1 MNQQNKVI
9 VAGSRTFTNYAI
21 LSEVLDK
28 YLPVNASIISGT
40 ARGADKLGERY
51 AEENNITLTKFPAD
65 WNKYGK
71 SAGPLRNRE
80 MADIAHTAIIFWDG
94 HSKGTLDMIEVS
106 KSKNLDLIV
115 IRYREYEGSTYYIVE
130 TKTSIQHQTLKQ

>member
-1 MNQQNKVI
+1 MENKVI

-21 LSEVLDK
+21 LSELLDK
-28 YLPVNASIISGT
+28 YLPVNACIISGT
-40 ARGADKLGERY
+40 ARGADKLGEKY
-51 AEENNITLTKFPAD
+51 AEENNITLTKFPAN

-71 SAGPLRNRE
+71 SAGYIRNRE
-80 MADIAHTAIIFWDG
+80 MADNAHTAIIFWDG
-94 HSKGTLDMIEVS
+94 ESKGALNMIEVS

-115 IRYREYEGSTYYIVE
+115 IRYREHEGSTYYIVE